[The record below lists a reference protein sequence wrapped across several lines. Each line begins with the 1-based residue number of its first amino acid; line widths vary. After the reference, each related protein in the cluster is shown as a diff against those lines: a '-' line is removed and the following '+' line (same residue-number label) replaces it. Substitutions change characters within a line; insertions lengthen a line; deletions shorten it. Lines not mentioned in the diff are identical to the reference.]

1 MWYFGLIQHFYI
13 AHMLS
18 CSPANIL
25 NINVSIV
32 FRVLKMSQEKLKK
45 THVHFFFLEGGEV
58 TGAGGR
64 KRRIKMV
71 DG

>member
-1 MWYFGLIQHFYI
+1 M
-13 AHMLS
+13 
-18 CSPANIL
+18 

-32 FRVLKMSQEKLKK
+32 SRVLKMSQEKLKK
-45 THVHFFFLEGGEV
+45 IHVHFSFSYFFFLEGGEV

-71 DG
+71 DGLKKSFFAWLKSVS